1 MKRAVSIAFLM
12 RVAGAGIWLL
22 YTISMAR
29 LLPKADF
36 GSLLYSINMALV
48 IAPIATLGFETTTIK
63 HASQYWANGKKDLFA
78 GLLRQARR
86 MAVLGGSIFLVLLLL
101 GVVLRIQS
109 PVTESFG
116 SAALVGIAIIFAS
129 TMGIHRDT
137 LRAADRIELA
147 FLGFSITRTLL
158 PLILSLLLAYAGLL
172 SVRTAMIA
180 FVVSLGTSL
189 LIEHWAIGR
198 LKLPAS
204 SHLTQEQIVKHR
216 AVAAGTWL
224 GDLAHVVM
232 LRAPGMLVGLL
243 TDLETLALFLAAE
256 RIANLGQF
264 ITDAVR
270 NAVAPVISRAC
281 EEGKPLEETQAELTD
296 ISRLMLKS
304 GLIDALVLLVV
315 GWPALR
321 IMGPQFTEAFPL
333 VVLAIV
339 VQVGWVVTGP
349 VATVMNMIGLEL
361 IRTVWTVIFATLL
374 CVGIFVFV
382 SGPNVANALIV
393 QAIAVWSLNVSN
405 VIRIK
410 RKTGVRLGLWAVVSH
425 QKQESIKS

>member
-63 HASQYWANGKKDLFA
+63 HASQYWANGQKELFA

-86 MAVLGGSIFLVLLLL
+86 MAALGGSIFLVLLVL
-101 GVVLRIQS
+101 GFVLKIQS

-172 SVRTAMIA
+172 SVRMAMIA
-180 FVVSLGTSL
+180 FVVSLGISL
-189 LIEHWAIGR
+189 LIERWAIGQ
-198 LKLPAS
+198 LKLPAT
-204 SHLTQEQIVKHR
+204 SHLTQELIAKHR

-270 NAVAPVISRAC
+270 NAVAPGISRAC
-281 EEGKPLEETQAELTD
+281 EEGTPLEKTQAELTD

-304 GLIDALVLLVV
+304 GLVDALILLVV

-361 IRTVWTVIFATLL
+361 VRTVWTVIFALLL
-374 CVGIFVFV
+374 CAGIFAFV

-425 QKQESIKS
+425 KKQESIKS

>member
-1 MKRAVSIAFLM
+1 MIRDVSIAFIM

-63 HASQYWANGKKDLFA
+63 HASQYWVNDQKDLFA
-78 GLLRQARR
+78 GLLKQARG
-86 MAVLGGSIFLVLLLL
+86 MAVLGGSIFLILLIV
-101 GVVLRIQS
+101 GAAFRISS
-109 PVTESFG
+109 PVTESFT
-116 SAALVGIAIIFAS
+116 SASLVGIAIIFAS

-137 LRAADRIELA
+137 LRAANRIELA
-147 FLGFSITRTLL
+147 FLGFSITRTLG
-158 PLILSLLLAYAGLL
+158 PLILSLLLAYLGVL
-172 SVRTAMIA
+172 SPISAMVA
-180 FVVSLGTSL
+180 FVAALAASLA
-189 LIEHWAIGR
+189 IEHWALG
-198 LKLPAS
+198 KLQLPSQAS
-204 SHLTQEQIVKHR
+204 LTSEQIATHR
-216 AVAAGTWL
+216 SIALKTWL

-232 LRAPGMLVGLL
+232 LRAPGILVGLL

-270 NAVAPVISRAC
+270 NAVAPAISRAC
-281 EEGKPLEETQAELTD
+281 EEGRSVEHTQSELTK
-296 ISRLMLKS
+296 ISALMLKS
-304 GLIDALVLLVV
+304 GAIDALILVLI

-321 IMGPQFTEAFPL
+321 LMGPNFTEAYPL
-333 VVLAIV
+333 VVLAII

-349 VATVMNMIGLEL
+349 VATVMNMIRLEL
-361 IRTVWTVIFATLL
+361 VRTFWTVIFAALL
-374 CVGIFVFV
+374 CVGILTFV
-382 SGPNVANALIV
+382 SGANVENALIV
-393 QAIAVWSLNVSN
+393 QAIAVWSLNISN

-410 RKTGVRLGLWAVVSH
+410 RKTGVKLGLWAVVSH
-425 QKQESIKS
+425 KKQAGTKA

>member
-1 MKRAVSIAFLM
+1 MKRDVSIAFLM

-63 HASQYWANGKKDLFA
+63 HASQYWANGQKDLFA

-86 MAVLGGSIFLVLLLL
+86 MAVLGGSVFLVLLLIGAAL
-101 GVVLRIQS
+101 KVHS
-109 PVTESFG
+109 PVTENFG
-116 SAALVGIAIIFAS
+116 AASLVGIAIIFAA

-158 PLILSLLLAYAGLL
+158 PLILSLLLAYAGML
-172 SVRTAMIA
+172 SARVAMVA
-180 FVVSLGTSL
+180 FVASLGISL
-189 LIEHWAIGR
+189 FIERWAIG
-198 LKLPAS
+198 KLELPSGAS
-204 SHLTQEQIVKHR
+204 LCPTRISTHR
-216 AVAAGTWL
+216 GVALRTWL

-232 LRAPGMLVGLL
+232 LRAPGILVGLL

-270 NAVAPVISRAC
+270 NAVAPMISRAC
-281 EEGKPLEETQAELTD
+281 EEGTPLEKTQAELTE

-304 GLIDALVLLVV
+304 GAVDALGLLII

-321 IMGPQFTEAFPL
+321 IMGPHFTEAFPL

-361 IRTVWTVIFATLL
+361 IRTVWTVIFAVLL
-374 CVGIFVFV
+374 CAGIFVFV
-382 SGPNVANALIV
+382 SGPNVANALII
-393 QAIAVWSLNVSN
+393 QAIAVWALNVSN
-405 VIRIK
+405 VIRIQ
-410 RKTGVRLGLWAVVSH
+410 RKTGVRLGLWAIVSH
-425 QKQESIKS
+425 RKQENTKP